1 MPISFPL
8 NPTLNQVYTYN
19 GFTWRWD
26 GEGWEPGVA
35 IGATG
40 ATGPQGIQGPIG
52 ATGSGAT
59 GATGVQG
66 TLGATGATGLIGA
79 TGLSANLI
87 AVNSNIVPAA
97 NVAYD
102 LGTDSMRWRDLY
114 LSGNSLYL
122 GGAVITAANNAVV
135 LPAGSLV
142 GNVAIGSGG
151 ATVTVSNTAPANQ
164 STGALWMDSDTG
176 DLSVYVDNVWVGV
189 TEYVGGGGTAA
200 NLTAVASNIVP
211 TANEVYDLGS
221 ATRKWR
227 DLYLSGN
234 TLNLGSAKI
243 SSTNG
248 SLVLPTN
255 VIIGTTPIASYVNDV
270 AVDAVAN
277 VSSGAPTPRISNVQI
292 LNSSYAVI
300 DDTALDTAA
309 GGNIFVNGSNFVSVP
324 QVYINQT
331 AATSVTF
338 VSATQLRVQ
347 VPAFPAGTYPLYV
360 INADGATA
368 TFVPGLSFSG
378 SPAWSTAA
386 GNIALGYEI
395 NTINLA
401 IAASSNSTVQY
412 LLNSGSLPPGATLNS
427 NTGAITGNYAVTNS
441 PTTYNFTVEARD
453 AENQDTLRAFS
464 ITVSPDIITWS
475 SPLNN
480 ATLVVNQGDV
490 INQSLSAVSAAGR
503 SVAYTA
509 NNLPT
514 NTNLVGS
521 AVTGSLTTY
530 TSNAT
535 VVSTF
540 TATAAT
546 TLRSNTITVT
556 WQIIGINY
564 SVAPNTTS
572 INEGGAV
579 TFTITTTNLPN
590 GTTVYWTNA
599 GTAVAADFTGGV
611 NSGSVV
617 INNNTGSFTLTT
629 VSDGATE
636 GSETIIVQIR
646 TVSTS
651 GTVVATAATV
661 TIADTSRDPAYS
673 SIYFD
678 GSGDWLSLG
687 VGGAQ
692 VDSNLRV
699 PSGSTFT
706 MEFWVYPQNSNTL
719 INMGV
724 HKQLYNAEFGI
735 LIGNGSATVTI
746 RSDTQNATFY
756 SVSGP
761 STWTLNAWQHVALV
775 RESNNN
781 VYLYRNGV
789 RGTATSAAGAIDPYA
804 TRTDLGSPAGF
815 YLGINT
821 TNWTAYNPSYFQGY
835 ISNLRYVIGTAVYTA
850 NFTPPTAP
858 LASITNTK
866 LLLAKSA
873 TIQDVGPLAY
883 TIGVNGNT
891 VASTTHPF

>member
-8 NPTLNQVYTYN
+8 NPTVNTQYIAGGKV
-19 GFTWRWD
+19 WVWD
-26 GEGWEPGVA
+26 GERWMPR
-35 IGATG
+35 
-40 ATGPQGIQGPIG
+40 
-52 ATGSGAT
+52 
-59 GATGVQG
+59 
-66 TLGATGATGLIGA
+66 LG
-79 TGLSANLI
+79 
-87 AVNSNIVPAA
+87 
-97 NVAYD
+97 NV
-102 LGTDSMRWRDLY
+102 LVT
-114 LSGNSLYL
+114 
-122 GGAVITAANNAVV
+122 
-135 LPAGSLV
+135 V
-142 GNVAIGSGG
+142 GNTTPSTTNFGSFW
-151 ATVTVSNTAPANQ
+151 
-164 STGALWMDSDTG
+164 LDSDTG
-176 DLSVYVDNVWVGV
+176 DLSMYVNDVWVGV
-189 TEYVGGGGTAA
+189 TEYAGGGGGAVT
-200 NLTAVASNIVP
+200 NLTAIASNIVP

-221 ATRKWR
+221 ATYKWR

-234 TLNLGSAKI
+234 TLKLGSTQL

-248 SLVLPTN
+248 SLVLPSN
-255 VIIGTTPIASYVNDV
+255 VIIGSTPIASYVSDV
-270 AVDAVAN
+270 AGDVVAN
-277 VSSGAPTPRISNVQI
+277 VAAGSPTPRIANVQI
-292 LNSSYAVI
+292 LNASYAVI
-300 DDTALDTAA
+300 DDTALDTAS

-338 VSATQLRVQ
+338 VSATQLRVE

-360 INADGATA
+360 INSDGATA

-378 SPAWSTAA
+378 FPAWSTAA
-386 GNIALGYEI
+386 GNIALGYETT
-395 NTINLA
+395 TINLA

-412 LLNSGSLPPGATLNS
+412 FLNSGSLPPGATLNS
-427 NTGAITGNYAVTNS
+427 TTGAITGNYAVTNS

-453 AENQDTLRAFS
+453 GENQGTLRAFS

-503 SVAYTA
+503 SVSYTA

-514 NTNLVGS
+514 NTSLVGS

-572 INEGGAV
+572 INEGGSV
-579 TFTITTTNLPN
+579 TYTITTTNLPN

-599 GTAVAADFTGGV
+599 GTAVAADFSGGV
-611 NSGSVV
+611 NSGSVTV
-617 INNNTGSFTLTT
+617 NNNTATFSLTT
-629 VSDGATE
+629 VSDATTE
-636 GSETIIVQIR
+636 GSETIIIQIR
-646 TVSTS
+646 TISTS

-661 TIADTSRDPAYS
+661 TVADTSRDPAY

-687 VGGAQ
+687 SAGNTC
-692 VDSNLRV
+692 DSNLKV

-706 MEFWVYPQNSNTL
+706 MEFWVYPQNTNVIINFGTYKQAWDAEMAIYIYPTGAQVHIRNGDPRYGSRYSISFSSGNNIVSN
-719 INMGV
+719 
-724 HKQLYNAEFGI
+724 Q
-735 LIGNGSATVTI
+735 
-746 RSDTQNATFY
+746 
-756 SVSGP
+756 
-761 STWTLNAWQHVALV
+761 WQHVALV
-775 RESNNN
+775 RESDNN
-781 VYLYRNGV
+781 VYLYRNGT
-789 RGTATSAAGAIDPYA
+789 RGTAVSAPGAVDPYGD
-804 TRTDLGSPAGF
+804 RTDLSGPVGF
-815 YLGINT
+815 YVGINQ
-821 TNWTAYNPSYFQGY
+821 TNWTAYSPSYFQGY
-835 ISNLRYVIGTAVYTA
+835 ISNLRYVVGTAVYTG
-850 NFTPPTAP
+850 NFTPPTNP
-858 LASITNTK
+858 LTAITNTK
-866 LLLAKSA
+866 LLLGKSA

-891 VASTTHPF
+891 AASTTNPF

>member
-1 MPISFPL
+1 MPLEFPSA
-8 NPTLNQVYTYN
+8 PSSNQQVTTGGRTWIYN
-19 GFTWRWD
+19 GS
-26 GEGWEPGVA
+26 GWTPVLQA
-35 IGATG
+35 
-40 ATGPQGIQGPIG
+40 
-52 ATGSGAT
+52 GSGTAT
-59 GATGVQG
+59 T
-66 TLGATGATGLIGA
+66 
-79 TGLSANLI
+79 
-87 AVNSNIVPAA
+87 
-97 NVAYD
+97 
-102 LGTDSMRWRDLY
+102 
-114 LSGNSLYL
+114 
-122 GGAVITAANNAVV
+122 
-135 LPAGSLV
+135 
-142 GNVAIGSGG
+142 
-151 ATVTVSNTAPANQ
+151 TVSNTIPATTTEG
-164 STGALWMDSDTG
+164 SLWLDSDTG
-176 DLSVYVDNVWVGV
+176 DLSVFVGNVWVGV
-189 TEYVGGGGTAA
+189 TEYVGGGGGGAVV
-200 NLTAVASNIVP
+200 NLTGVASNIIP

-221 ATRKWR
+221 ATYKWR

-234 TLNLGSAKI
+234 TLNLGSAQI
-243 SSTNG
+243 SSTDG

-255 VIIGTTPIASYVNDV
+255 VIIGTTPIASYVGEV
-270 AVDAVAN
+270 VSN
-277 VSSGAPTPRISNVQI
+277 VSVGSPTPRIANVQI
-292 LNSSYAVI
+292 LDSSYTVI

-309 GGNIFVNGSNFVSVP
+309 GGNILVNGSNFVSVP

-331 AATSVTF
+331 MASSVAF
-338 VSATQLRVQ
+338 VSATQLRVE

-360 INADGATA
+360 INSDGATA

-386 GNIALGYEI
+386 GSIASGYET

-412 LLNSGSLPPGATLNS
+412 YLSSGSLPPGATLNS
-427 NTGAITGNYAVTNS
+427 STGAITGSYAVTNS

-453 AENQDTLRAFS
+453 GENQSTLRAFS
-464 ITVSPDIITWS
+464 ITVGPDVVNWS

-480 ATLVVNQGDV
+480 STLTVNQGDV
-490 INQSLSAVSAAGR
+490 INQNLSAVSMAGK
-503 SVAYTA
+503 SVTYTA

-514 NTNLVGS
+514 NTSLVG
-521 AVTGSLTTY
+521 ANITGSLTTY

-540 TATAAT
+540 TATANT

-564 SVAPNTTS
+564 AVAPNTTT
-572 INEGGAV
+572 INEGSAV
-579 TFTITTTNLPN
+579 TFTVTTTNLAN

-599 GTAVAADFTGGV
+599 GTAVAADFSGGV
-611 NSGSVV
+611 NSGSVT

-629 VSDGATE
+629 VSDATTE

-661 TIADTSRDPAYS
+661 TISDTSRDPAY

-699 PSGSTFT
+699 PSGTTFT
-706 MEFWVYPQNSNTL
+706 MEFWVYPQNSNVL
-719 INMGV
+719 INMGT
-724 HKQLYNAEFGI
+724 HKQAYNAEFGI
-735 LIGNGSATVTI
+735 QIGNGSATVTI
-746 RSDTQNATFY
+746 RGDATNATFY

-789 RGTATSAAGAIDPYA
+789 RGAATSVAGAIDPYGN
-804 TRTDLGSPAGF
+804 RTDLSSSVGF

-835 ISNLRYVIGTAVYTA
+835 ISNLRYVVGTALFTA
-850 NFTPPTAP
+850 NFTPPTSP
-858 LASITNTK
+858 LTAITNTK
-866 LLLAKSA
+866 LLLGKTA

-891 VASTTHPF
+891 VASTTNPF

>member
-1 MPISFPL
+1 MP
-8 NPTLNQVYTYN
+8 
-19 GFTWRWD
+19 R
-26 GEGWEPGVA
+26 
-35 IGATG
+35 
-40 ATGPQGIQGPIG
+40 
-52 ATGSGAT
+52 
-59 GATGVQG
+59 
-66 TLGATGATGLIGA
+66 LG
-79 TGLSANLI
+79 
-87 AVNSNIVPAA
+87 
-97 NVAYD
+97 NV
-102 LGTDSMRWRDLY
+102 LVT
-114 LSGNSLYL
+114 
-122 GGAVITAANNAVV
+122 
-135 LPAGSLV
+135 V
-142 GNVAIGSGG
+142 GNTTPSTTNFGSFW
-151 ATVTVSNTAPANQ
+151 
-164 STGALWMDSDTG
+164 LDSDTG
-176 DLSVYVDNVWVGV
+176 DLSMYVNGAWVGV
-189 TEYVGGGGTAA
+189 TEYAGGGGGAVT
-200 NLTAVASNIVP
+200 NLTAIASNIVP

-221 ATRKWR
+221 ATYKWR

-234 TLNLGSAKI
+234 TLKLGSTQL

-248 SLVLPTN
+248 SLVLPSN
-255 VIIGTTPIASYVNDV
+255 VIIGSTPIASYVSDV
-270 AVDAVAN
+270 AGDVVAN
-277 VSSGAPTPRISNVQI
+277 VAAGSPTPRIANVQI
-292 LNSSYAVI
+292 LNASYAVI
-300 DDTALDTAA
+300 DDTALDTAS

-338 VSATQLRVQ
+338 VSTTQLRVE

-360 INADGATA
+360 INSDGATA

-378 SPAWSTAA
+378 FPAWSTAA
-386 GNIALGYEI
+386 GNIALGYETT
-395 NTINLA
+395 TINLA

-412 LLNSGSLPPGATLNS
+412 FLNSGSLPPGATLNS
-427 NTGAITGNYAVTNS
+427 TTGAITGNYAVTNS

-453 AENQDTLRAFS
+453 GENQGTLRAFS
-464 ITVSPDIITWS
+464 ITVSPDIITWL

-503 SVAYTA
+503 SVSYTA

-514 NTNLVGS
+514 NTSLVGS

-564 SVAPNTTS
+564 AVAPNTTS
-572 INEGGAV
+572 INEGGSV
-579 TFTITTTNLPN
+579 TYTITTTNLPN

-599 GTAVAADFTGGV
+599 GTAVAADFSGGV
-611 NSGSVV
+611 NSGSVTV
-617 INNNTGSFTLTT
+617 NNNTATFSLTT
-629 VSDGATE
+629 VSDATTE
-636 GSETIIVQIR
+636 GSETIIIQIR
-646 TVSTS
+646 TISTS

-661 TIADTSRDPAYS
+661 TVADTSRDPAY

-687 VGGAQ
+687 VGGQQ

-699 PSGSTFT
+699 PSGTTFT
-706 MEFWVYPQNSNTL
+706 MEFWVYPQNSNVL
-719 INMGV
+719 INMGT
-724 HKQLYNAEFGI
+724 HKQAYNAEFGI
-735 LIGNGSATVTI
+735 QIGNSSATVTI
-746 RSDTQNATFY
+746 RGDATNATFY

-789 RGTATSAAGAIDPYA
+789 RGTATSVSGAIDPYGN
-804 TRTDLGSPAGF
+804 RTDLSSSVGF

-835 ISNLRYVIGTAVYTA
+835 ISNLRYVVGTAVYTG
-850 NFTPPTAP
+850 NFTPPTNP
-858 LASITNTK
+858 LTAITNTK
-866 LLLAKSA
+866 LLLGKSA

-891 VASTTHPF
+891 AASTTNPF

>member
-1 MPISFPL
+1 MSLEFPSA
-8 NPTLNQVYTYN
+8 PSLNQQATTGGRTWIYN
-19 GFTWRWD
+19 GS
-26 GEGWEPGVA
+26 GWTSVIQTG
-35 IGATG
+35 GSAT
-40 ATGPQGIQGPIG
+40 T
-52 ATGSGAT
+52 
-59 GATGVQG
+59 
-66 TLGATGATGLIGA
+66 
-79 TGLSANLI
+79 
-87 AVNSNIVPAA
+87 
-97 NVAYD
+97 
-102 LGTDSMRWRDLY
+102 
-114 LSGNSLYL
+114 
-122 GGAVITAANNAVV
+122 
-135 LPAGSLV
+135 
-142 GNVAIGSGG
+142 
-151 ATVTVSNTAPANQ
+151 TVSNTIPATTTEG
-164 STGALWMDSDTG
+164 SLWLDSDTG
-176 DLSVYVDNVWVGV
+176 DLSVFVSNVWVGV
-189 TEYVGGGGTAA
+189 TEYVGGSGASA
-200 NLTAVASNIVP
+200 NLTAVASNIIP

-221 ATRKWR
+221 ATYKWR

-234 TLNLGSAKI
+234 TLKLGSTQI
-243 SSTNG
+243 SSTDG
-248 SLVLPTN
+248 SLVLPSN
-255 VIIGTTPIASYVNDV
+255 VIIGSTPIASYVGEVVSNV
-270 AVDAVAN
+270 AV
-277 VSSGAPTPRISNVQI
+277 SAPTPRIANVQI

-300 DDTALDTAA
+300 DDTALDTAS

-338 VSATQLRVQ
+338 VSTTQLRVE

-360 INADGATA
+360 INSDGATA

-378 SPAWSTAA
+378 FPAWSTAA
-386 GNIALGYEI
+386 GNIALGYE
-395 NTINLA
+395 TTSINLA

-412 LLNSGSLPPGATLNS
+412 FLNSGSLPPGATLNS
-427 NTGAITGNYAVTNS
+427 TTGAITGNYAVTNS

-453 AENQDTLRAFS
+453 AENQGTLRAFS

-480 ATLVVNQGDV
+480 ATLIVNQGDV
-490 INQSLSAVSAAGR
+490 INQSLTAVSAAGR
-503 SVAYTA
+503 SVSYTA

-514 NTNLVGS
+514 NTSLVGS

-572 INEGGAV
+572 INEGGSV

-590 GTTVYWTNA
+590 GSTVYWTNA
-599 GTAVAADFTGGV
+599 GTAVAADFSGGV

-617 INNNTGSFTLTT
+617 VNSNTASFSLTAT
-629 VSDGATE
+629 SDATTE
-636 GSETIIVQIR
+636 GSETIIIQIR

-673 SIYFD
+673 IYFD

-687 VGGAQ
+687 VGGQQ
-692 VDSNLRV
+692 VDTNLRV
-699 PSGSTFT
+699 PSGTTFT
-706 MEFWVYPQNSNTL
+706 MEFWVYPQNSNVL
-719 INMGV
+719 INMGTY
-724 HKQLYNAEFGI
+724 KQAYNAEFGI
-735 LIGNGSATVTI
+735 QIGNGSATVTI
-746 RSDTQNATFY
+746 RGDATNATFY

-781 VYLYRNGV
+781 VYLYKNGV
-789 RGTATSAAGAIDPYA
+789 RGTATSVSGAIDPYGN
-804 TRTDLGSPAGF
+804 RTDLSSSVGF

-850 NFTPPTAP
+850 NFTPPTAQ
-858 LASITNTK
+858 LSAITNTK
-866 LLLAKSA
+866 LLLGKTA

-891 VASTTHPF
+891 VASTTNPF